1 MKRILTILMCTAIF
15 SAPLCSCGNDN
26 TIHESSEISQVDED
40 KNFKEDSSYYTGT
53 FNEEVFEHI
62 IQNIK
67 LKGIKISM
75 PCTLKDM
82 GNGFEVSNPLVFD
95 ENAYVTYALNY
106 KDVCLGQILYYSDHE
121 LTDKE
126 LENEEFA
133 QLYINPFEPYWGNL
147 SVAGIEIDSDYKILE
162 NVLGQPT
169 SKKYDGERKFY
180 IYKLS
185 EKKYIEFHFMDDS
198 IYSICIKIK

>member
-1 MKRILTILMCTAIF
+1 MKRILTILMCTAIS
-15 SAPLCSCGNDN
+15 SALLCSCGHDN
-26 TIHESSEISQVDED
+26 KIHESSEISQVDED

-53 FNEEVFEHI
+53 FNEDVFEHI

-82 GNGFEVSNPLVFD
+82 DNGFEVSNPLVFD

-133 QLYINPFEPYWGNL
+133 QLYINPSEPYWGNL
-147 SVAGIEIDSDYKILE
+147 SVAGIEIGSDYKILE

-169 SKKYDGERKFY
+169 LKNYDGKRGSYNYE
-180 IYKLS
+180 LS
-185 EKKYIEFHFMDDS
+185 EKEYINFEIINDLIDS
-198 IYSICIKIK
+198 VIINVE

>member
-1 MKRILTILMCTAIF
+1 MKRILTILMCTAI
-15 SAPLCSCGNDN
+15 SLALLCSCGHDN
-26 TIHESSEISQVDED
+26 KIHESSEISQVDED

-62 IQNIK
+62 IQNIN
-67 LKGIKISM
+67 LKGVKISM

-82 GNGFEVSNPLVFD
+82 GDGFETLYPLVYED
-95 ENAYVTYALNY
+95 ESFILYGLKYNDIL
-106 KDVCLGQILYYSDHE
+106 LGQLMYYSDRK

-133 QLYINPFEPYWGNL
+133 QLYINPSEPYWGNL
-147 SVAGIEIDSDYKILE
+147 SVAGIEIGSDYKILE